1 MTASAATALAKKKAK
16 PYPFNHLAAVRH
28 LRRCDAK
35 FEDLISRV
43 GRFRMEMDT
52 HPNPYEALMEAI
64 VYQQL
69 NGKAAETI
77 FKRFAAL
84 AGEPLTPEGLLKLS
98 DEQMRGAGLSKQK
111 AAYLKDLA
119 AKTSSGL
126 VDFARL
132 PELPDAE
139 VVEHLT
145 QVKGIGV
152 WTAQMFLMF
161 TLKRENVLPTGDFG
175 VRMAMHKHYLDGRP
189 SKTAKKSAKARKG
202 RKRKIKLPSPEQ
214 MEKVARRWEPYR
226 SVACWYLWKSLDTK
240 TL

>member
-1 MTASAATALAKKKAK
+1 MRRAV
-16 PYPFNHLAAVRH
+16 NHLKK
-28 LRRCDAK
+28 CDPVMRTII
-35 FEDLISRV
+35 ERI
-43 GRFRMEMDT
+43 GPCRMQFGAPEF
-52 HPNPYEALMEAI
+52 HSLAEAI

-84 AGEPLTPEGLLKLS
+84 AGDPLTPEGILKLS
-98 DEQMRGAGLSKQK
+98 EEQMRGAGLSKQK
-111 AAYLKDLA
+111 SAYLKDLA
-119 AKTSSGL
+119 AKTSGGL

-161 TLKRENVLPTGDFG
+161 TLKRANVLPTADFG
-175 VRMAMHKHYLDGRP
+175 VRMAIYKHYLDVQRAKIKA
-189 SKTAKKSAKARKG
+189 KTGKSAPARKV

-214 MEKVARRWEPYR
+214 MEKIAKPWEPYR
-226 SVACWYLWKSLDTK
+226 SVACWYLWRALDTK

>member
-1 MTASAATALAKKKAK
+1 MRKAI
-16 PYPFNHLAAVRH
+16 NHLKKSDPVMRAIIERIGP
-28 LRRCDAK
+28 C
-35 FEDLISRV
+35 
-43 GRFRMEMDT
+43 RMQFGPPEF
-52 HPNPYEALMEAI
+52 HSLAEAI

-69 NGKAAETI
+69 NGKAAVTI

-84 AGEPLTPEGLLKLS
+84 AGDPVTPEGILKLS

-111 AAYLKDLA
+111 SAYLKDLA
-119 AKTSSGL
+119 AKTASGL

-132 PELPDAE
+132 PGLPDAE

-175 VRMAMHKHYLDGRP
+175 VRMAMYKHYLEKSRA
-189 SKTAKKSAKARKG
+189 KAAKKPAAAKKG

-214 MEKVARRWEPYR
+214 MEKIAKRWEPYR